1 MQMLLYLFTITGKKG
16 LFKDFKPAGVLY
28 SPVVIPSVKTENSK
42 IKTENQAVIDSSLK
56 TTGLVLGNRE
66 VLEAM
71 EHDIKGRY
79 IPVKLNK
86 QNEIDERSSCI
97 TSEAFSEL
105 EKYSYKKLQQM
116 AESVYSGDADANP
129 LVSNINQ
136 APCNYCPFRSICGN
150 NLKRYRSAK
159 KADTTE
165 VSEILAKKVK
175 KEDIENG
182 LD

>member
-1 MQMLLYLFTITGKKG
+1 M
-16 LFKDFKPAGVLY
+16 VL
-28 SPVVIPSVKTENSK
+28 SDRN
-42 IKTENQAVIDSSLK
+42 
-56 TTGLVLGNRE
+56 

-97 TSEAFSEL
+97 TTEAFSEL
-105 EKYSYKKLQQM
+105 EKYSYRKLQQM

-129 LVSNINQ
+129 LVNNINQ
-136 APCNYCPFRSICGN
+136 APCSYCPFRSVCGN

-165 VSEILAKKVK
+165 ASEILAQKTK
-175 KEDIENG
+175 KEDNENG